1 MVLIIQMIILILQI
15 MIINLSNIHY
25 MAKLKKQLDNIIKF
39 IKKYSI
45 HFAMI
50 IPFTIILLN
59 LTKGSINLLK
69 IPLTLFEVITK
80 FLELVTKL
88 KLINILIVIG
98 VTFFIIK
105 SLNSFAKDIKNK
117 KKKKVKK

>member
-1 MVLIIQMIILILQI
+1 
-15 MIINLSNIHY
+15 
-25 MAKLKKQLDNIIKF
+25 MAKLKKPLDNIIKF

-50 IPFTIILLN
+50 IPFTVILLN

-69 IPLTLFEVITK
+69 IPLTLFEVITQ
-80 FLELVTKL
+80 FLELISKL
-88 KLINILIVIG
+88 KLINILIFG
-98 VTFFIIK
+98 VVLYFFIQGID
-105 SLNSFAKDIKNK
+105 SFAKDIKNK

>member
-1 MVLIIQMIILILQI
+1 